1 MFSKLEKED
10 FQKLSSRIKMQLKSL
25 KIGKHTIKYPIFQG
39 GMGVGISWDNL
50 AGSVSRE
57 GGLGIIS
64 CVGTGYY
71 KQMEFVEK
79 IVSSKPFEAINFYSK
94 RALNEIFKNAR
105 KLCGEN
111 PLGANIL
118 YAINDYGRVVRDAC
132 EAGANLIVTGAG
144 LPLSMPEFTKNFPDV
159 ALVPI
164 VSSAKALK
172 ILCRRWEAKHKRVPD
187 AVVVEGPLSGG
198 HQGFSYEE
206 CFKEEN
212 RLENVFPRVLEEA
225 KKWGNIPL
233 IAAGGIWD
241 RVDIDRFLAMGAS
254 GVQMATRFLGTF
266 ECDARAYNEVML
278 QTQES
283 DIELVKSPV
292 GYPARAIKRGV
303 LQRLKEGNA
312 PKIRCVSNC
321 VAPCNRGVEAKAAGY
336 CIADSLGAGYRGD
349 MQNGLFFTGANGHRI
364 KKIIS
369 VKELFSELVK

>member
-1 MFSKLEKED
+1 
-10 FQKLSSRIKMQLKSL
+10 MQLKPL
-25 KIGKHTIKYPIFQG
+25 KIGKHIIKYPIFQG

-50 AGSVSRE
+50 AGNVSKE

-71 KQMEFVEK
+71 KKMEFVEK
-79 IVSSKPFEAINFYSK
+79 IVSSKPFETINFYSK

-105 KLCGEN
+105 KICGQS

-118 YAINDYGRVVRDAC
+118 YAINDYGRVARDAC

-144 LPLSMPEFTKNFPDV
+144 LPLTMPEFTKNFPDV

-164 VSSAKALK
+164 VSSAKALR
-172 ILCRRWEAKHKRVPD
+172 ILCKRWESKHKRIPD
-187 AVVVEGPLSGG
+187 AIVVEGPLSGG

-212 RLENVFPRVLEEA
+212 KLENVLIRVVEEV
-225 KKWGNIPL
+225 KKWGNIPI

-241 RVDIDRFLAMGAS
+241 RADIDRVLALGAS

-266 ECDARAYNEVML
+266 ECDARAYREIMPKL
-278 QTQES
+278 KEE

-292 GYPARAIKRGV
+292 GYPARAIKIGV
-303 LQRLKEGNA
+303 LQRLLEGNA

-321 VAPCNRGVEAKAAGY
+321 VTPCKRGVEAKAVGY
-336 CIADSLGAGYRGD
+336 CIADSLGAGHLGD
-349 MQNGLFFTGANGHRI
+349 LQNGLFFTGANGHRI

-369 VKELFSELVK
+369 VKELLSELVK